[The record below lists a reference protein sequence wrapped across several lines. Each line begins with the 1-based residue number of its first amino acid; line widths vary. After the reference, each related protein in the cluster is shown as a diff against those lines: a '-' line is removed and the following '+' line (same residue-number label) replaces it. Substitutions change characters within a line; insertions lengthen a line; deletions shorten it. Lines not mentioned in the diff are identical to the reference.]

1 MPREV
6 RTVSDGQSAEDLM
19 RDLAEAREQ
28 QAATAKL
35 LRMISGSTIDA
46 QRIFAEIAITA
57 AHLCNADDAMI
68 FQVDGDVFRTVAHQG
83 ATY

>member
-1 MPREV
+1 MHREV
-6 RTVSDGQSAEDLM
+6 RTVSDGQSVEDLK
-19 RDLAEAREQ
+19 RDLAEVREQ

-46 QRIFAEIAITA
+46 QRIFAEIATTA